1 MTTSRLDHASPW
13 VLDTRSLGRRPGS
26 MKPVALTLDV
36 TGEPIGL
43 EVVRVPV
50 GTEVVVDLRMES
62 VSEGVLLSG
71 VVSAAAVGECS
82 RCLTPI
88 SLDVDA
94 DIRELYAYPEST
106 TAATSDEEEV
116 PRLQDELIDLRPL
129 VTEEIV
135 LALPLIPLC
144 REDCAGLC
152 PDCGERFEDLEP
164 GHRHEMIDPRWA
176 ALAGRLDED
185 DTNTEEK

>member
-1 MTTSRLDHASPW
+1 
-13 VLDTRSLGRRPGS
+13 
-26 MKPVALTLDV
+26 MKPVVLSLEV
-36 TGEPIGL
+36 TGQPIGL
-43 EVVRVPV
+43 EVVRIPV
-50 GTEVVVDLRMES
+50 GNEVEVNLRMES

-88 SLDVDA
+88 SMDVAA

-106 TAATSDEEEV
+106 TAATTDPEEV
-116 PRLQDELIDLRPL
+116 PRLSDDLIDLL
-129 VTEEIV
+129 SLITEEIV

-144 REDCAGLC
+144 RQDCPGLC

-176 ALAGRLDED
+176 ALAGRLDAD

>member
-1 MTTSRLDHASPW
+1 
-13 VLDTRSLGRRPGS
+13 
-26 MKPVALTLDV
+26 MKPVVLTLDV
-36 TGEPIGL
+36 TGQPIGL

-50 GTEVVVDLRMES
+50 GNEVEVNLRMES

-71 VVSAAAVGECS
+71 VASAAAVGECS

-88 SLDVDA
+88 SMDVEA

-106 TAATSDEEEV
+106 TAATTDAEEV
-116 PRLQDELIDLRPL
+116 PRLSDDLIDLRPL
-129 VTEEIV
+129 ITEEIV

-144 REDCAGLC
+144 RQDCPGLC

-176 ALAGRLDED
+176 ALAGRFDED